1 MHVLP
6 RKNKRDVSCVNCRA
20 CIDACNRELGGRGLF
35 HYSAGD
41 ATCLAHAENYA
52 LATKALSR
60 AKQP

>member
-1 MHVLP
+1 M
-6 RKNKRDVSCVNCRA
+6 RA
-20 CIDACNRELGGRGLF
+20 TESWGGRGLF